1 MLDGLASNT
10 VANCCH
16 GSTTCAQ
23 HKKAT
28 NAVLTFKRECGLEF
42 TMGRAVSLMTAGLG
56 TYMTF
61 KMWAEFND
69 ALEHELGASWGVIV
83 ATVVFLIY
91 QSNKNEKA
99 YEASF
104 GEVIPKSISKG
115 QMEADNPQPLLFIAG
130 LYLGIIV
137 IFEIIFSAVGS

>member
-1 MLDGLASNT
+1 M
-10 VANCCH
+10 
-16 GSTTCAQ
+16 
-23 HKKAT
+23 
-28 NAVLTFKRECGLEF
+28 
-42 TMGRAVSLMTAGLG
+42 
-56 TYMTF
+56 
-61 KMWAEFND
+61 
-69 ALEHELGASWGVIV
+69 
-83 ATVVFLIY
+83 VFLIY

-130 LYLGIIV
+130 LCLGIIV

>member
-1 MLDGLASNT
+1 
-10 VANCCH
+10 
-16 GSTTCAQ
+16 
-23 HKKAT
+23 
-28 NAVLTFKRECGLEF
+28 
-42 TMGRAVSLMTAGLG
+42 MTAGLG

-61 KMWAEFND
+61 RMWAEFNE
-69 ALEHELGASWGVIV
+69 ALKHELGASWGVIV

-137 IFEIIFSAVGS
+137 IFEIIFSAVGP